1 MADEKRRAGDW
12 QRRDLREDANDL
24 VGYTDA
30 KVWHRQTF
38 WIVFFLVILWPV
50 GIVLCWKSDWHIVAK
65 IVATLFVAF
74 AVYFSVIM
82 SQAVQQMQLA

>member
-1 MADEKRRAGDW
+1 MADENRRAGDW

-24 VGYTDA
+24 IGEPNA
-30 KVWHRQTF
+30 KVWHRQTL
-38 WIVFFLVILWPV
+38 WIVFFLLIFWPV

-65 IVATLFVAF
+65 IVATAFIAFV
-74 AVYFSVIM
+74 VYFSVIM